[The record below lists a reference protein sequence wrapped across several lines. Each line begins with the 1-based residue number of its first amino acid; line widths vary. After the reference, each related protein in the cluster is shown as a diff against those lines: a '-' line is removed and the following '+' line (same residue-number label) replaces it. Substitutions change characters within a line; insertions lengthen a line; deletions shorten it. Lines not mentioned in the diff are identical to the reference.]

1 MQTIHPSK
9 NTHQWPR
16 SEAKTV
22 ECRKRDLV
30 IRITNWLSDKDEP
43 GYDVEVYIGGVYDWN
58 ESQCFTLWT
67 EAGPNTRTPAEAK
80 KLAIAYTQAQI
91 AKLL

>member
-1 MQTIHPSK
+1 MKQIKEST
-9 NTHQWPR
+9 NRMNWPR
-16 SEAKTV
+16 WKCEQV

-30 IRITNWLSDKDEP
+30 LRITDWMDDKDEP

-58 ESQCFTLWT
+58 ESKSHTIFEHKTKEKAK
-67 EAGPNTRTPAEAK
+67 EAALAFART
-80 KLAIAYTQAQI
+80 QI

>member
-1 MQTIHPSK
+1 MKTITPSK
-9 NTHQWPR
+9 NASAWPR
-16 SEAKTV
+16 SAVKTV

-43 GYDVEVYIGGVYDWN
+43 AYDVEVYIGGVYDWN
-58 ESQCFTLWT
+58 ESGTFCLSSGLTKEQ
-67 EAGPNTRTPAEAK
+67 AK
-80 KLAIAYTQAQI
+80 QQAIAFANKQT

>member
-1 MQTIHPSK
+1 MKRIKPTE
-9 NTHQWPR
+9 NANQWPR
-16 SEAKTV
+16 TAVPSI

-30 IRITNWLSDKDEP
+30 VRIADWHRCNPDIGTA

-58 ESQCFTLWT
+58 ESKNFNTKK
-67 EAGPNTRTPAEAK
+67 EAAAF
-80 KLAIAYTQAQI
+80 AASQI